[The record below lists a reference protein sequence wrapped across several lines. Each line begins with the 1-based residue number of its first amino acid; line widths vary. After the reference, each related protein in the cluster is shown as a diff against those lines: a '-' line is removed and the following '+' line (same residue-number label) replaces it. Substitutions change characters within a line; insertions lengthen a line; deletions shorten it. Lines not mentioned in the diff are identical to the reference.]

1 MNQNINDMIDCILH
15 SNKEDFSVAF
25 NSEIQDRIN
34 TNIIDQ
40 NVEISQNLLND
51 DQLTDEDEDQS
62 IDEVNEKS
70 TTYIFINSSDAKKFI
85 KSASQAGVG
94 KKNFNIKGKIV
105 TTSNVDLDMEQ
116 LLHFLAKD
124 MKAKVK

>member
-1 MNQNINDMIDCILH
+1 MQ
-15 SNKEDFSVAF
+15 K
-25 NSEIQDRIN
+25 NS
-34 TNIIDQ
+34 
-40 NVEISQNLLND
+40 
-51 DQLTDEDEDQS
+51 
-62 IDEVNEKS
+62 
-70 TTYIFINSSDAKKFI
+70 
-85 KSASQAGVG
+85 SASQAGVG